1 MQMRDAI
8 NAVMRREDL
17 SFNAMHALMR
27 QIMTGEASDAQIGG
41 LLVGLAM
48 KGESAEEISAAAQV
62 MRDLMK
68 RVELHTEN
76 VVDIVGTGGDGA
88 NLFNVSTAS
97 SFVAA
102 AGGAHVA
109 KHGNRSVSSSSGSA
123 DLFDIAGIYLDLKPE
138 QVAFPASLILSPLLK
153 LLYPFVWVVNIICN
167 GLLRML
173 GFNAA
178 AKVSDHL
185 SSEELRT
192 IVHEAGALI
201 PLRNQSM
208 LLSILDLDT
217 VTVEDIMIPRNEIVG
232 IDINDDI
239 STILNTISQ
248 SPHTRLPLYQ
258 EELNNV
264 VGIVHVRQILPLLY
278 AENPSKEEFLALAR
292 EPYFVPESTPLNTQL
307 LNFQKRKYWVA
318 LVVDEYGDIQGLTTL
333 EDILEEIVG
342 DMAEEQDHENED
354 IHPQEDGSF
363 FIDGTTTVRDINK
376 ALIWTLPIDGPKT
389 LNGLITE
396 RLEEIPQF
404 NVCLKMGEYHLETVQ
419 IRGNFIKTVRLSRVE
434 TSAEE
439 VH

>member
-1 MQMRDAI
+1 MSEFPLGYLFFSLAFLILLSAFFSSSETGMMSLNRYRLRHLVKQKHRGAMRASRLLDRPDRLIGVILIGNNFVNILASAIATMIALRLIGDAGV
-8 NAVMRREDL
+8 AVAVAT
-17 SFNAMHALMR
+17 AML
-27 QIMTGEASDAQIGG
+27 T
-41 LLVGLAM
+41 LVILIF
-48 KGESAEEISAAAQV
+48 AEV
-62 MRDLMK
+62 TPK
-68 RVELHTEN
+68 T
-76 VVDIVGTGGDGA
+76 
-88 NLFNVSTAS
+88 
-97 SFVAA
+97 VAA
-102 AGGAHVA
+102 
-109 KHGNRSVSSSSGSA
+109 
-123 DLFDIAGIYLDLKPE
+123 IKPE

-153 LLYPFVWVVNIICN
+153 LLYPFVWLVNTICN

-201 PLRNQSM
+201 PRRNQSM

-232 IDINDDI
+232 IDIDDDI

-264 VGIVHVRQILPLLY
+264 VGMVHVRQILPLMY
-278 AENPSKEEFLALAR
+278 AENPSKEEFLGLAQ

-342 DMAEEQDHENED
+342 DMAEEQDLENDD
-354 IHPQEDGSF
+354 IHAQEDGSF

-376 ALIWTLPIDGPKT
+376 ALTWSLPIDGPKT

-404 NVCLKMGEYHLETVQ
+404 NVCLKLGEYHLETVQ
-419 IRGNFIKTVRLSRVE
+419 IRGNFIKTVRLHRVE
-434 TSAEE
+434 VTAEE
-439 VH
+439 MH

>member
-1 MQMRDAI
+1 MSEIPLGYLFSSLAFLILLSAFFSSSETGMMSLNRYRLRHLVKQKHRGAMRASRLLDRPDRLIGVILIGNNFVNILASAIATMIALRLMGDAGV
-8 NAVMRREDL
+8 AVAT
-17 SFNAMHALMR
+17 AML
-27 QIMTGEASDAQIGG
+27 T
-41 LLVGLAM
+41 LVILIF
-48 KGESAEEISAAAQV
+48 AEV
-62 MRDLMK
+62 TPK
-68 RVELHTEN
+68 T
-76 VVDIVGTGGDGA
+76 
-88 NLFNVSTAS
+88 
-97 SFVAA
+97 VAA
-102 AGGAHVA
+102 
-109 KHGNRSVSSSSGSA
+109 
-123 DLFDIAGIYLDLKPE
+123 IKPE

-153 LLYPFVWVVNIICN
+153 LLYPFVWLVNTICN

-201 PLRNQSM
+201 PRRNQSM

-248 SPHTRLPLYQ
+248 SPHTRIPLYQ

-264 VGIVHVRQILPLLY
+264 VGMVHVRQILPLMY
-278 AENPSKEEFLALAR
+278 AEKPSKEEFLALAQ

-342 DMAEEQDHENED
+342 DMAEEQDLENDD
-354 IHPQEDGSF
+354 IHAQEDGSF

-376 ALIWTLPIDGPKT
+376 ALTWNLPIDGPKT

-404 NVCLKMGEYHLETVQ
+404 NVCLKLGEYHLETVQ
-419 IRGNFIKTVRLSRVE
+419 IRGNFIKTVRLNRVE
-434 TSAEE
+434 VTVEE

>member
-1 MQMRDAI
+1 MSELPLGYLFFSLAFLILLSAFFSSSETGMMSLNRYRLRHLVKQKHRGAMRASRLLDRPDRLIGVILIGNNFVNILASAIATMIALRLMGDAGV
-8 NAVMRREDL
+8 AVAVAT
-17 SFNAMHALMR
+17 AML
-27 QIMTGEASDAQIGG
+27 T
-41 LLVGLAM
+41 LVILIF
-48 KGESAEEISAAAQV
+48 AEV
-62 MRDLMK
+62 TPK
-68 RVELHTEN
+68 T
-76 VVDIVGTGGDGA
+76 
-88 NLFNVSTAS
+88 
-97 SFVAA
+97 VAA
-102 AGGAHVA
+102 
-109 KHGNRSVSSSSGSA
+109 
-123 DLFDIAGIYLDLKPE
+123 IKPE

-153 LLYPFVWVVNIICN
+153 LLYPFVWLVNTICN

-201 PLRNQSM
+201 PRRNQSM

-248 SPHTRLPLYQ
+248 SPHTRIPLYQ

-264 VGIVHVRQILPLLY
+264 VGMVHVRQILPLMY

-342 DMAEEQDHENED
+342 DMAEEQDLENDD
-354 IHPQEDGSF
+354 IHAQEDGSF

-376 ALIWTLPIDGPKT
+376 ALTWSLPIDGPKT

-404 NVCLKMGEYHLETVQ
+404 NVCLKLGEYHLETVQ
-419 IRGNFIKTVRLSRVE
+419 IRGNFIKTVRLHRVE
-434 TSAEE
+434 VTVEE

>member
-1 MQMRDAI
+1 LSEIPLGYLFSSLAFLILLSAFFSSSETGMMSLNRYRLRHLVKQKHRGAMRASRLLDRPDRLIGVILIGNNFVNILASAIATMIALRLMGDAGV
-8 NAVMRREDL
+8 AVAT
-17 SFNAMHALMR
+17 AML
-27 QIMTGEASDAQIGG
+27 T
-41 LLVGLAM
+41 LVILIF
-48 KGESAEEISAAAQV
+48 AEV
-62 MRDLMK
+62 TPK
-68 RVELHTEN
+68 T
-76 VVDIVGTGGDGA
+76 
-88 NLFNVSTAS
+88 
-97 SFVAA
+97 VAA
-102 AGGAHVA
+102 
-109 KHGNRSVSSSSGSA
+109 
-123 DLFDIAGIYLDLKPE
+123 IKPE

-153 LLYPFVWVVNIICN
+153 LLYPFVWLVNTICN

-178 AKVSDHL
+178 AKVNDHL

-201 PLRNQSM
+201 PRRNQSM

-248 SPHTRLPLYQ
+248 SPHTRIPLYQ

-264 VGIVHVRQILPLLY
+264 VGMVHVRQILPLMY
-278 AENPSKEEFLALAR
+278 AEKPSKEEFLALAQ

-342 DMAEEQDHENED
+342 DMAEEQDLENDD
-354 IHPQEDGSF
+354 IHAQEDGSF

-376 ALIWTLPIDGPKT
+376 ALTWSLPIDGPKT

-404 NVCLKMGEYHLETVQ
+404 NVCLKLGEYHLETVQ
-419 IRGNFIKTVRLSRVE
+419 IRGNFIKTVRLHRVE
-434 TSAEE
+434 VTTEE

>member
-1 MQMRDAI
+1 LSEIPISYLFASLAFLILLSAFFSSSETGMMSLNRYRLRHLVKQKHRGAI
-8 NAVMRREDL
+8 R
-17 SFNAMHALMR
+17 
-27 QIMTGEASDAQIGG
+27 ASKLLDRPDRLIGVILIG
-41 LLVGLAM
+41 NNFVNIL
-48 KGESAEEISAAAQV
+48 AAAIAT
-62 MRDLMK
+62 MIALRLM
-68 RVELHTEN
+68 
-76 VVDIVGTGGDGA
+76 GDAGVA
-88 NLFNVSTAS
+88 VATAILTLVILI
-97 SFVAA
+97 FAEVTPKTVAA
-102 AGGAHVA
+102 
-109 KHGNRSVSSSSGSA
+109 
-123 DLFDIAGIYLDLKPE
+123 IKPE

-153 LLYPFVWVVNIICN
+153 LLYPFVWVVNTICN
-167 GLLRML
+167 GLLRLL

-178 AKVSDHL
+178 AKANDHL
-185 SSEELRT
+185 SAEELRT

-201 PLRNQSM
+201 PRRNQSM

-232 IDINDDI
+232 IDIDDDI
-239 STILNTISQ
+239 GVILTTISQ

-264 VGIVHVRQILPLLY
+264 VGIVHVRQILPLMH
-278 AENPSKEEFLALAR
+278 AENPSKEDFLALTR
-292 EPYFVPESTPLNTQL
+292 EPYFIPESTPLNTQL
-307 LNFQKRKYWVA
+307 LNFQKRKQWVG

-376 ALIWTLPIDGPKT
+376 ALKWTLPIDGPKT

-404 NVCLKMGEYHLETVQ
+404 NVCLRLGEYYLETVQ
-419 IRGNFIKTVRLSRVE
+419 IRDNFIKTVRLRRIE
-434 TSAEE
+434 APKDE

>member
-1 MQMRDAI
+1 MSEIPLGYLFSSLAFLILLSAFFSSSETGMMSLNRYRLRHLVKQKHRGAMRASRLLDRPDRLIGVILIGNNFVNILASAIATMIALRLMGDAGV
-8 NAVMRREDL
+8 AVAT
-17 SFNAMHALMR
+17 AML
-27 QIMTGEASDAQIGG
+27 T
-41 LLVGLAM
+41 LVILIF
-48 KGESAEEISAAAQV
+48 AEV
-62 MRDLMK
+62 TPK
-68 RVELHTEN
+68 T
-76 VVDIVGTGGDGA
+76 
-88 NLFNVSTAS
+88 
-97 SFVAA
+97 VAA
-102 AGGAHVA
+102 
-109 KHGNRSVSSSSGSA
+109 
-123 DLFDIAGIYLDLKPE
+123 IKPE

-153 LLYPFVWVVNIICN
+153 LLYPFVWLVNTICN

-178 AKVSDHL
+178 AKVNDHL

-201 PLRNQSM
+201 PRRNQSM

-248 SPHTRLPLYQ
+248 SPHTRIPLYQ

-264 VGIVHVRQILPLLY
+264 VGMVHVRQILPLMY
-278 AENPSKEEFLALAR
+278 AEKPSKEEFLALAQ

-342 DMAEEQDHENED
+342 DMAEEQDLENDD
-354 IHPQEDGSF
+354 IHAQEDGSF

-376 ALIWTLPIDGPKT
+376 ALNWNLPIDGPKT

-404 NVCLKMGEYHLETVQ
+404 NVCLKLGEYHLETVQ
-419 IRGNFIKTVRLSRVE
+419 IRGNFIKTVRLHRVE
-434 TSAEE
+434 VTAEE

>member
-1 MQMRDAI
+1 MSLNRYRLRHLVKQKHRGAMRASKLLDRPDRLIGVILIGNNFVNILASAIATMIALRLMGDAGV
-8 NAVMRREDL
+8 AVAT
-17 SFNAMHALMR
+17 AML
-27 QIMTGEASDAQIGG
+27 T
-41 LLVGLAM
+41 LVILIF
-48 KGESAEEISAAAQV
+48 AEV
-62 MRDLMK
+62 TPK
-68 RVELHTEN
+68 T
-76 VVDIVGTGGDGA
+76 
-88 NLFNVSTAS
+88 
-97 SFVAA
+97 VAA
-102 AGGAHVA
+102 
-109 KHGNRSVSSSSGSA
+109 
-123 DLFDIAGIYLDLKPE
+123 IKPE

-153 LLYPFVWVVNIICN
+153 LLYPFVWIVNTICN
-167 GLLRML
+167 GLLRLL

-178 AKVSDHL
+178 AKANDHL
-185 SSEELRT
+185 SAEELRT

-201 PLRNQSM
+201 PRRNQSM

-232 IDINDDI
+232 IDIEDDI
-239 STILNTISQ
+239 ATILRTISQ
-248 SPHTRLPLYQ
+248 SPHTRLPLYE

-264 VGIVHVRQILPLLY
+264 VGIVHVRQILPLLH
-278 AENPSKEEFLALAR
+278 ANNPSKEEFLALAR

-307 LNFQKRKYWVA
+307 LNFQKRKQWVG

-376 ALIWTLPIDGPKT
+376 ALKWTLPIDGPKT

-404 NVCLKMGEYHLETVQ
+404 NVCLRLGEYHLETVQ
-419 IRGNFIKTVRLSRVE
+419 IRDNFIKTVRLQKLEVPKD
-434 TSAEE
+434 E

>member
-1 MQMRDAI
+1 LSEIPISYLLASLAFLILLSAFFSSSETGMMSLNRYRLRHLVKQKHRGAMRASKLLDRPDRLIGVILIGNNFVNILASAIATMIALRLMGDAGV
-8 NAVMRREDL
+8 AVAT
-17 SFNAMHALMR
+17 AML
-27 QIMTGEASDAQIGG
+27 T
-41 LLVGLAM
+41 LVILIF
-48 KGESAEEISAAAQV
+48 AEV
-62 MRDLMK
+62 TPK
-68 RVELHTEN
+68 T
-76 VVDIVGTGGDGA
+76 
-88 NLFNVSTAS
+88 
-97 SFVAA
+97 VAA
-102 AGGAHVA
+102 
-109 KHGNRSVSSSSGSA
+109 
-123 DLFDIAGIYLDLKPE
+123 IKPE

-153 LLYPFVWVVNIICN
+153 LLYPFVWVVNTICN
-167 GLLRML
+167 GLLRLL

-178 AKVSDHL
+178 AKANDHL
-185 SSEELRT
+185 SAEELRT

-201 PLRNQSM
+201 PRRNQSM

-232 IDINDDI
+232 IDIEDGI
-239 STILNTISQ
+239 GTILSTISQ

-264 VGIVHVRQILPLLY
+264 VGIVHVRQILPLLHTN
-278 AENPSKEEFLALAR
+278 NPSKEAFLALAK

-307 LNFQKRKYWVA
+307 LNFQKRKQWVG

-376 ALIWTLPIDGPKT
+376 ALKWTLPIDGPKT

-404 NVCLKMGEYHLETVQ
+404 NVCLRLGEYHLETVQ
-419 IRGNFIKTVRLSRVE
+419 IRDNFIKTVRLQKFE
-434 TSAEE
+434 ILKDEI
-439 VH
+439 H

>member
-1 MQMRDAI
+1 LSEIPLGYLFSSLAFLILLSAFFSSSETGMMSLNRYRLRHLVKQKHRGAMRASRLLDRPDRLIGVILIGNNFVNILASAIATMIALRLMGDAGV
-8 NAVMRREDL
+8 AVAT
-17 SFNAMHALMR
+17 AML
-27 QIMTGEASDAQIGG
+27 T
-41 LLVGLAM
+41 LVILIF
-48 KGESAEEISAAAQV
+48 AEV
-62 MRDLMK
+62 TPK
-68 RVELHTEN
+68 T
-76 VVDIVGTGGDGA
+76 
-88 NLFNVSTAS
+88 
-97 SFVAA
+97 VAA
-102 AGGAHVA
+102 
-109 KHGNRSVSSSSGSA
+109 
-123 DLFDIAGIYLDLKPE
+123 IKPE

-153 LLYPFVWVVNIICN
+153 LLYPFVWLVNTICN

-201 PLRNQSM
+201 PRRNQSM

-248 SPHTRLPLYQ
+248 SPHTRIPLYQ

-264 VGIVHVRQILPLLY
+264 VGMVHVRQILPLMY
-278 AENPSKEEFLALAR
+278 AEKPSKEEFLALAQ

-342 DMAEEQDHENED
+342 DMAEEQDLENDD
-354 IHPQEDGSF
+354 IHAQEDGSF

-376 ALIWTLPIDGPKT
+376 ALNWNLPIDGPKT

-404 NVCLKMGEYHLETVQ
+404 NVCLKLGEYHLETVQ
-419 IRGNFIKTVRLSRVE
+419 IRGNFIKTVRLRRVE
-434 TSAEE
+434 VTVEE

>member
-1 MQMRDAI
+1 MSEIPLGYLFSSLAFLILLSAFFSSSETGMMSLNRYRLRHLVKQKHRGAMRASRLLDRPDRLIGVILIGNNFVNILASAIATMIALRLMGDAGV
-8 NAVMRREDL
+8 AVAT
-17 SFNAMHALMR
+17 AML
-27 QIMTGEASDAQIGG
+27 T
-41 LLVGLAM
+41 LVILIF
-48 KGESAEEISAAAQV
+48 AEV
-62 MRDLMK
+62 TPK
-68 RVELHTEN
+68 T
-76 VVDIVGTGGDGA
+76 
-88 NLFNVSTAS
+88 
-97 SFVAA
+97 VAA
-102 AGGAHVA
+102 
-109 KHGNRSVSSSSGSA
+109 
-123 DLFDIAGIYLDLKPE
+123 IKPE

-153 LLYPFVWVVNIICN
+153 LLYPFVWLVNTICN

-178 AKVSDHL
+178 AKVNDHL

-201 PLRNQSM
+201 PRRNQSM

-248 SPHTRLPLYQ
+248 SPHTRIPLYQ

-264 VGIVHVRQILPLLY
+264 VGMVHVRQILPLMY
-278 AENPSKEEFLALAR
+278 AEKPSKEEFLALAQ

-342 DMAEEQDHENED
+342 DMAEEQDLENDD
-354 IHPQEDGSF
+354 IHAQEDGSF

-376 ALIWTLPIDGPKT
+376 ALTWSLPIDGPKT

-404 NVCLKMGEYHLETVQ
+404 NVCLKLGEYHLETVQ
-419 IRGNFIKTVRLSRVE
+419 IRDNFIKTVRLHRVE
-434 TSAEE
+434 VTAEE

>member
-1 MQMRDAI
+1 MSEIPLGYLFSSLAFLILLSAFFSSSETGMMSLNRYRLRHLVKQKHRGAMRASRLLDRPDRLIGVILIGNNFVNILASAIATMIALRLMGDAGV
-8 NAVMRREDL
+8 AVAT
-17 SFNAMHALMR
+17 AML
-27 QIMTGEASDAQIGG
+27 T
-41 LLVGLAM
+41 LVILIF
-48 KGESAEEISAAAQV
+48 AEV
-62 MRDLMK
+62 TPK
-68 RVELHTEN
+68 T
-76 VVDIVGTGGDGA
+76 
-88 NLFNVSTAS
+88 
-97 SFVAA
+97 VAA
-102 AGGAHVA
+102 
-109 KHGNRSVSSSSGSA
+109 
-123 DLFDIAGIYLDLKPE
+123 IKPE

-153 LLYPFVWVVNIICN
+153 LLYPFVWLVNTICN

-201 PLRNQSM
+201 PRRNQSM

-248 SPHTRLPLYQ
+248 SPHTRIPLYQ

-264 VGIVHVRQILPLLY
+264 VGMVHVRQILPLMY
-278 AENPSKEEFLALAR
+278 AEKPSKEEFLALAQ

-342 DMAEEQDHENED
+342 DMAEEQDLENDD
-354 IHPQEDGSF
+354 IHAQEDGSF

-376 ALIWTLPIDGPKT
+376 ALTWNLPIDGPKT

-404 NVCLKMGEYHLETVQ
+404 NVCLKLGEYHLETVQ
-419 IRGNFIKTVRLSRVE
+419 IRGNFIKTVRLHRVKV
-434 TSAEE
+434 TVEE

>member
-1 MQMRDAI
+1 MSEIPLGYLFSSLAFLILLSAFFSSSETGMMSLNRYRLRHLVKQKHRGAMRASRLLDRPDRLIGVILIGNNFVNILASAIATMIALRLMGDAGV
-8 NAVMRREDL
+8 AVAT
-17 SFNAMHALMR
+17 AML
-27 QIMTGEASDAQIGG
+27 T
-41 LLVGLAM
+41 LVILIF
-48 KGESAEEISAAAQV
+48 AEV
-62 MRDLMK
+62 TPK
-68 RVELHTEN
+68 T
-76 VVDIVGTGGDGA
+76 
-88 NLFNVSTAS
+88 
-97 SFVAA
+97 VAA
-102 AGGAHVA
+102 
-109 KHGNRSVSSSSGSA
+109 
-123 DLFDIAGIYLDLKPE
+123 IKPE

-153 LLYPFVWVVNIICN
+153 LLYPFVWLVNTICN

-201 PLRNQSM
+201 PRRNQSM

-248 SPHTRLPLYQ
+248 SPHTRIPLYQ

-264 VGIVHVRQILPLLY
+264 VGMVHVRQILPLMY
-278 AENPSKEEFLALAR
+278 AEKPSKEEFLALAQ

-342 DMAEEQDHENED
+342 DMAEEQDLENDD
-354 IHPQEDGSF
+354 IHAQEDGSF

-376 ALIWTLPIDGPKT
+376 ALTWSLPIDGPKT

-404 NVCLKMGEYHLETVQ
+404 NVCLKLGEYHLETVQ
-419 IRGNFIKTVRLSRVE
+419 IRGNFIKTVRLHRVE
-434 TSAEE
+434 VTVEE